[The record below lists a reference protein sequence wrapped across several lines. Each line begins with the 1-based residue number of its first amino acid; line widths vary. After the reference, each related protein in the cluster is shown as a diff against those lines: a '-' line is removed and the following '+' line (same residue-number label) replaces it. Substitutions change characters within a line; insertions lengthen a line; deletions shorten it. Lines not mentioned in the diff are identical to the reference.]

1 MLRLIPIIAFL
12 LGAHAAEAKVIH
24 VAAGSGAGNGSAAR
38 PFSTIGQALMSPYA
52 AGDTILVHP
61 GTYPERL
68 FIWKGGQAG
77 RHVILRSMRGSGAR
91 IRPPHGTYSTV
102 NIRANYV
109 TVQGFDIVGGSGHGI
124 DGERV
129 HHVHVLGNTV
139 HDSGGSG
146 ISFYLSEFQLIEGN
160 RTFRNAAT
168 NGYQTSGISVASN
181 IDLTGDRRDRGFRTV
196 IRRNISHDNVI
207 RSVPGPHTDGNG
219 IIIDWLR
226 NLGTGYAPYA
236 HPALIEDNL
245 VFRNGGKG
253 IQVFQS
259 DDVTVRNN
267 TAWHNN
273 LDPLN
278 PGTERGEITI
288 TESAAGA
295 VVQNNIAVADPG
307 ANADNTAFSL
317 AHPSVRASNNL
328 GYGGSAPV
336 ILWNGAAFDAEDGNI
351 SGVDPMF
358 VQPGQARFALRPGSV
373 AIDAGTGGRPAGTR
387 DLAGN
392 RRVVGVIDMGAFE
405 QDAGL
410 TRP

>member
-1 MLRLIPIIAFL
+1 M
-12 LGAHAAEAKVIH
+12 
-24 VAAGSGAGNGSAAR
+24 
-38 PFSTIGQALMSPYA
+38 
-52 AGDTILVHP
+52 
-61 GTYPERL
+61 
-68 FIWKGGQAG
+68 
-77 RHVILRSMRGSGAR
+77 RSSGAR

-236 HPALIEDNL
+236 IP
-245 VFRNGGKG
+245 
-253 IQVFQS
+253 
-259 DDVTVRNN
+259 
-267 TAWHNN
+267 
-273 LDPLN
+273 P
-278 PGTERGEITI
+278 
-288 TESAAGA
+288 
-295 VVQNNIAVADPG
+295 
-307 ANADNTAFSL
+307 
-317 AHPSVRASNNL
+317 
-328 GYGGSAPV
+328 
-336 ILWNGAAFDAEDGNI
+336 
-351 SGVDPMF
+351 
-358 VQPGQARFALRPGSV
+358 
-373 AIDAGTGGRPAGTR
+373 
-387 DLAGN
+387 
-392 RRVVGVIDMGAFE
+392 
-405 QDAGL
+405 
-410 TRP
+410 